1 MLCRPFSKYQIGKDA
16 IVRRVECS
24 LSIALI
30 KGTFVFGV
38 LLESNTAFV
47 IFYEET
53 RSNES
58 YKQFYKHGK
67 MHLL

>member
-1 MLCRPFSKYQIGKDA
+1 VLCRPFSKHQIGKDA

-30 KGTFVFGV
+30 EGTFVFGV
-38 LLESNTAFV
+38 LLESNPAFV

-53 RSNES
+53 
-58 YKQFYKHGK
+58 
-67 MHLL
+67 